1 MLIRLRP
8 TLVESKLSLAK
19 QLYMLKTIQY
29 IKRLKSCDTKRIKFS
44 AKLNLYMMTKQHG
57 VTVGQM
63 VEKKTTDL

>member
-29 IKRLKSCDTKRIKFS
+29 IKRLKSCDKKRIQFS
-44 AKLNLYMMTKQHG
+44 AKLSGSYMKQKSITKKNL
-57 VTVGQM
+57 
-63 VEKKTTDL
+63 